1 MDQEK
6 LAAKMRDSGLNCKT
20 YPSVQ
25 EAIEAAKAAAG
36 DEDVVFITGSCFVVG
51 EALELFKGYGL

>member
-6 LAAKMRDSGLNCKT
+6 LAAKMREAGLACTT

-25 EAIEAAKAAAG
+25 EAVDAATAAAG
-36 DEDVVFITGSCFVVG
+36 DKDLVFITGSCFVVG
-51 EALELFKGYGL
+51 EMLSANWAN